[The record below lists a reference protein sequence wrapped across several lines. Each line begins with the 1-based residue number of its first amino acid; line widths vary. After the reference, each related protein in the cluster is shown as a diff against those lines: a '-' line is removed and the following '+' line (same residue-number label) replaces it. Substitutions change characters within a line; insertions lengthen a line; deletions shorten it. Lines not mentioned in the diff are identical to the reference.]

1 MKFYSTN
8 STSKLVDLKTA
19 VLEGLPKDSG
29 LYMPTQIPIL
39 SSKELEDL
47 CKRSFQEISLLIAS
61 KFFNDDLSSDLIEKT
76 VYESITFDA
85 PLVNIYDNIYS
96 LELFHGPTL
105 AFKDFAARFM
115 ARLMSSFVKED
126 KKELKVIVATS
137 GDTGSAVAN
146 SFYGID
152 NIQVIILYPSGKI
165 SKIQEQQIATLD
177 KNIKALEVNGTFDD
191 CQKLVKTALADKDLN
206 KKINLSSANSIN
218 IARLLPQTFYYFR
231 AWSQLDKKKKD
242 NVVISVP
249 SGNFGNLCAGLI
261 AKKMGL
267 PIKKFI
273 ASTNI
278 NDIVP
283 QYLTT
288 GTYTAKASRQTISN
302 AMDVGDP
309 SNFIRIKELYGNIF
323 DDIKKDIVGF
333 SFTDDQTRVN
343 IKDTY
348 KKYSYILDPHG
359 SVGML
364 GLKKYI
370 RGNEETSAGIFFE
383 TAHPAKFMETVEKEI
398 GQKVL
403 IPERLAA
410 FMNKEK
416 RSIKINND
424 YKELMKH
431 LI

>member
-1 MKFYSTN
+1 MKFYSTKN
-8 STSKLVDLKTA
+8 NSKLVDLKTA
-19 VLEGLPKDSG
+19 VLEGMPKDSG
-29 LYMPTQIPIL
+29 LYMPTEIPLI
-39 SSKELEDL
+39 STKELEDVS
-47 CKRSFQEISLLIAS
+47 KISFQELSLFIAF
-61 KFFNDDLSSDLIEKT
+61 KFFKDDLSKALIEKL
-76 VYESITFDA
+76 VHESITFDA
-85 PLVNIYDNIYS
+85 PLVNIYDNVYA

-126 KKELKVIVATS
+126 KKKLKVIVATS

-146 SFYGID
+146 SFYSID
-152 NIQVIILYPSGKI
+152 NIEVIILYPSGKI

-191 CQKLVKTALADKDLN
+191 CQKLVKTALADKELN
-206 KKINLSSANSIN
+206 KKIDLSSANSIN

-231 AWSQLDKKKKD
+231 AWSQLDKKRRD
-242 NVVISVP
+242 NLVISVP

-278 NDIVP
+278 NDVIP

-288 GTYTAKASRQTISN
+288 GAYTAKASKQTISN

-309 SNFIRIKELYGNIF
+309 SNFVRIKELYGNIF

-333 SFTDDQTRVN
+333 SFTDDQTRAN

-348 KKYSYILDPHG
+348 KRYSYILDPHG

-370 RGNEETSAGIFFE
+370 RQNEDISAGIFFE
-383 TAHPAKFMETVEKEI
+383 TAHPAKFMDIVEKEI

-410 FMNKEK
+410 FMDKEK

-424 YKELMKH
+424 YKELIEQ